1 MIIRIIDG
9 VQHGQFQDRAQYYG
23 ERRSLLGKIVMPI
36 TKRLRANQ
44 VLRHMQPGRRHLD
57 IGCGD
62 GFFLKLSPC
71 AERYGLDELYGE
83 KFEGQLD
90 FEDGFF
96 DYVTMLAV
104 VEHLDD
110 VPTAFGE
117 VRRVLKPGG
126 LFILTTPKQQAD
138 SILRVVAKEVEHIHQ
153 QYFDRYNLPA
163 LAGEGFT
170 LAQYNTFLLGL
181 NQLFVFRAR

>member
-1 MIIRIIDG
+1 MIITIKDG
-9 VQHGQFQDRAQYYG
+9 VQNGQFQDRQEYYG
-23 ERRSLLGKIVMPI
+23 QRRSLAGKLVMPF
-36 TKRLRANQ
+36 TKRLRAKQ
-44 VLRHMQPGRRHLD
+44 VLALMQAKQRHLD

-71 AERYGLDELYGE
+71 RERYGLDELYGE
-83 KFEGQLD
+83 TFSNHLD
-90 FEDGFF
+90 FPDAFF

-110 VPTAFGE
+110 VPASFAE

-126 LFILTTPKQQAD
+126 AFILTTPKKQAD

-153 QYFDRYNLPA
+153 QYFDRESLAA
-163 LAGEGFT
+163 LARDDFT
-170 LAQYNTFLLGL
+170 LVHYGTFLLGL
-181 NQLFVFRAR
+181 NQVFLLEPK

>member
-1 MIIRIIDG
+1 VIIRIIDG
-9 VQHGQFQDRAQYYG
+9 VQHGQFQDRSEYYG

-44 VLRHMQPGRRHLD
+44 VLRHMKPGRRHLD

-71 AERYGLDELYGE
+71 SERYGLDELYGE
-83 KFEGQLD
+83 KFEGKLA
-90 FEDGFF
+90 FEDAFF

-110 VPTAFGE
+110 VPAAFEE

-126 LFILTTPKQQAD
+126 SFILTTPKQQAD
-138 SILRVVAKEVEHIHQ
+138 SILRVVAREVEHIHQ
-153 QYFDRYNLPA
+153 QYFDCHSLPA
-163 LAGEGFT
+163 LAGEDFSLT
-170 LAQYNTFLLGL
+170 HYNTFLLGL
-181 NQLFVFRAR
+181 NQLFVFQAK